1 MYGITIKMLDPWGR
15 ESQKKGKQSTQINF
29 CQTKCISW
37 LTCFNGALV
46 IMCGK
51 LEFSKG
57 WVWIF
62 WQKTK
67 GGWGQKT
74 PIGPGTFLCQNHPT
88 KGDVTSG
95 WGLS

>member
-29 CQTKCISW
+29 CQTKYISW

-62 WQKTK
+62 WQKTP
-67 GGWGQKT
+67 T
-74 PIGPGTFLCQNHPT
+74 GPGTFLCQNHPT
-88 KGDVTSG
+88 KSDVTSE
-95 WGLS
+95 

>member
-29 CQTKCISW
+29 CQTKSISW

-46 IMCGK
+46 IMCSK

-67 GGWGQKT
+67 GRGGGGQKT
-74 PIGPGTFLCQNHPT
+74 PIGPGTFFVSESSII
-88 KGDVTSG
+88 K
-95 WGLS
+95 

>member
-67 GGWGQKT
+67 GGSKSCSHEVLNQMES
-74 PIGPGTFLCQNHPT
+74 T
-88 KGDVTSG
+88 KEVNKHS
-95 WGLS
+95 

>member
-1 MYGITIKMLDPWGR
+1 MLDPWGR

-29 CQTKCISW
+29 CQTKSISW

-46 IMCGK
+46 IMCSK

-67 GGWGQKT
+67 GRGGAEDSYRAWHFFCVR
-74 PIGPGTFLCQNHPT
+74 IINHQ
-88 KGDVTSG
+88 VTSHPVEN
-95 WGLS
+95 

>member
-1 MYGITIKMLDPWGR
+1 MLDPWGR

-29 CQTKCISW
+29 CQTKSISW

-67 GGWGQKT
+67 GGGAEDSYRAWLFFCVRIIQQK
-74 PIGPGTFLCQNHPT
+74 
-88 KGDVTSG
+88 VTSHPG
-95 WGLS
+95 EN